1 MDGRQL
7 ARGLGWFSVGLG
19 LYELFARR
27 RTFSRL
33 GLTGRDRLVRGFGLR
48 EISAGVG
55 ILLAGR
61 TRPGW
66 LWTRV
71 AGDLMDFVLLASARP
86 LGRNQRR
93 RLTAAKAAV
102 IGATVVDVLCA
113 DRLSRESG
121 GRDRKA
127 RRLRSTD
134 TALPSRSGDIE
145 GVVIIK
151 RPGTIA
157 ASLR

>member
-19 LYELFARR
+19 LYELLAPR

-33 GLTGRDRLVRGFGLR
+33 GLRGQDRLVRGFGLR
-48 EISAGVG
+48 EISAGLG

-71 AGDLMDFVLLASARP
+71 AGDLMDFVLLESARP

-93 RLTAAKAAV
+93 RLAAAKAAV
-102 IGATVVDVLCA
+102 VGATVVDVLCA
-113 DRLSRESG
+113 ERLSRESG
-121 GRDRKA
+121 GRA
-127 RRLRSTD
+127 REASLRSTD
-134 TALPSRSGDIE
+134 TALASRGGDIE
-145 GVVIIK
+145 RVVIITQ
-151 RPGTIA
+151 PGTVA
-157 ASLR
+157 ESLR